1 MTPWSQLAPK
11 VHLRRKVK
19 YWKCHFLSALHFP
32 EIQGSRSETF
42 RLHRFSFTSDSLSP
56 NSLPGVA
63 VLTSMYTKG
72 FHGLQVTSCRLQARG
87 GRLQFFICICCLGV
101 ARWNYFSNMWD
112 RQISM
117 RLTRGATCVVG
128 GRDGMDE
135 THQVN
140 IHFNWDNLSFFLLPS
155 SFFLLPSSF
164 LLLTSYFLLLTY
176 YFIIRT

>member
-63 VLTSMYTKG
+63 MLTSIYTKG
-72 FHGLQVTSCRLQARG
+72 FHGLQATGQRRQAASYRQQAAGEEQQQARGYKQQATSYRLSYRLQASC
-87 GRLQFFICICCLGV
+87 FGV
-101 ARWNYFSNMWD
+101 DPKIISVCWRVFRKQWFSF
-112 RQISM
+112 
-117 RLTRGATCVVG
+117 AFVA
-128 GRDGMDE
+128 
-135 THQVN
+135 
-140 IHFNWDNLSFFLLPS
+140 
-155 SFFLLPSSF
+155 
-164 LLLTSYFLLLTY
+164 
-176 YFIIRT
+176 